1 MITLTIIKIL
11 LILDIIFYFAEI
23 CYRVITQKDKTIS
36 WEADVIGDMVGLII
50 SLLLLIGLI
59 EGW

>member
-1 MITLTIIKIL
+1 MITLTIIKIF
-11 LILDIIFYFAEI
+11 LILNIIFYFIEI
-23 CYRVITQKDKTIS
+23 CYRVITQKDKIIS
-36 WEADVIGDMVGLII
+36 WEADVIGDVLGLIM